1 MQCVIGCCIGKKSV
15 LYSFPDALSCDILC
29 LKDFLKV
36 KVKCLP
42 KLAAHVL
49 QGLVYCS
56 EV

>member
-1 MQCVIGCCIGKKSV
+1 MQCVKGCCIEKKV
-15 LYSFPDALSCDILC
+15 LYSFPDALSYDILC

-42 KLAAHVL
+42 KLAAHVP
-49 QGLVYCS
+49 QGLVYCC